1 MGGKGKTYFIDIDGT
16 IVPYLTN
23 VELDNMIPMNTCE
36 EQLLPGVKEL
46 WGTFSN
52 EDIIVMTTARCERH
66 RQFTEKIFS
75 DNNLVYSHLI
85 MDLTNGPRILIN
97 DTPDM
102 FYKKAIAVNVRRNGG
117 FYFKQKK

>member
-1 MGGKGKTYFIDIDGT
+1 MGGKTYFIDIDGT

-23 VELDNMIPMNTCE
+23 EQLDNMIPIPINSTCT

-46 WGTFSN
+46 WETFSN
-52 EDIIVMTTARCERH
+52 EDIIVMTTARHERH

-75 DNNLVYSHLI
+75 QNNLVYSHLI

-97 DTPDM
+97 DTPDI
-102 FYKKAIAVNVRRNGG
+102 FYKKAIAVNVRRNDG
-117 FYFKQKK
+117 FYFKQK